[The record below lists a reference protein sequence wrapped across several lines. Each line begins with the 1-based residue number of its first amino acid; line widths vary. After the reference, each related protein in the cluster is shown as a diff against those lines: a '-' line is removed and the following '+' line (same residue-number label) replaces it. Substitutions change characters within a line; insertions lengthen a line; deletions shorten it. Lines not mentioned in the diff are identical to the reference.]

1 MLQTIQVG
9 RGLAAFAVAA
19 FHLSI
24 GLADPRYLGYPV
36 FESITW
42 RGNLGVD
49 FFFVLS
55 GFIMMLVHHND
66 IGRPERWRAF
76 ALKRA
81 IRVYPIYWLYTLGFC
96 LLVAFN
102 FGTVTRLPAVASDW
116 ISVVTLV
123 RFSSVQP
130 PLSPAWTLFHEIAF
144 YAVFSL
150 LLLNR
155 RIGAA
160 ALAAWMLVAIILFQY
175 AAPTERT
182 PLATLFSAYNLD
194 FVVGMAAFAVLAR
207 LKVWSAAVLVG
218 IGAALIAVCMSL
230 EARGSVF
237 VGFPLLYA
245 IGFGCILSAMV
256 FFEKRREKKLG
267 DVPVVTLLG
276 NASYSI
282 YLTHEALE
290 GLFMKLVLR
299 ARSMV
304 PLTDGIVYGAIL
316 VATIIGGCFAYLL
329 VERPLL
335 SFLHERLGRARRSS
349 SRWSPAAVQK
359 GPAE

>member
-19 FHLSI
+19 YHLSI
-24 GLADPRYLGYPV
+24 GLVDPRYLGYPV
-36 FESITW
+36 LQSITW

-66 IGRPERWRAF
+66 INRPERWRAF

-81 IRVYPIYWLYTLGFC
+81 IRVYPIYWFYTLVFC
-96 LLVAFN
+96 LLVALN
-102 FGTVTRLPAVASDW
+102 FGSVTRLPSGAADW
-116 ISVVTLV
+116 ISVISLV
-123 RFSSVQP
+123 RLSSVAP
-130 PLSPAWTLFHEIAF
+130 PLAPAWTLFHEIAF

-150 LLLNR
+150 LLVNR
-155 RIGAA
+155 RIGAVA
-160 ALAAWMLVAIILFQY
+160 IAAWMLVAVLMFQY
-175 AAPTERT
+175 AAPSERT

-194 FVVGMAAFAVLAR
+194 FVVGMAAFALLAR
-207 LKVWSAAVLVG
+207 LKLWSAGALGV
-218 IGAALIAVCMSL
+218 IGAALLSSCLVVEGRGAVF
-230 EARGSVF
+230 A
-237 VGFPLLYA
+237 GFPLLYA
-245 IGFGCILSAMV
+245 IGFGCILSAVV
-256 FFEKRREKKLG
+256 FFEKSRGKKLG

-290 GLFMKLVLR
+290 GLFMKLALR
-299 ARSMV
+299 ARSIAHV
-304 PLTDGIVYGAIL
+304 SDEILYVAIL
-316 VATIIGGCFAYLL
+316 VATIMGGCFAYLL

-335 SFLHERLGRARRSS
+335 AFLHERLGRARGTS
-349 SRWSPAAVQK
+349 SRWSPAVMQK